1 MKTLLLPLLICGIAG
16 CGGGPISEAQAQA
29 EAKIEVAQIF
39 CIIRP
44 DASGRWYVQNDVDHH
59 AQGCNLNLEQG
70 GDVARARTN
79 DRRGTV
85 TFKLMQTSDTNAL
98 LSALRNADLLAPN
111 GAGVGALEVR
121 DLQGTTLLS
130 AAEAWIKKM
139 PQTAFDREIG
149 AREWVIRCAVLEGVV
164 GGN

>member
-1 MKTLLLPLLICGIAG
+1 MAAPLKEYNPSEIAMSFAGIPIAG
-16 CGGGPISEAQAQA
+16 YADGEFVVIEA
-29 EAKIEVAQIF
+29 ESDDF
-39 CIIRP
+39 T
-44 DASGRWYVQNDVDHH
+44 DVVGTD
-59 AQGCNLNLEQG
+59 

-98 LSALRNADLLAPN
+98 LSALRSADLLAPN

>member
-44 DASGRWYVQNDVDHH
+44 DASGRWYVQNDIDHH

-70 GDVARARTN
+70 GDYLRLYFNRQYTHA
-79 DRRGTV
+79 GTV
-85 TFKLMQTSDTNAL
+85 QISSDDDFRSKVQGFGNLGLTSTTIKIEC
-98 LSALRNADLLAPN
+98 N
-111 GAGVGALEVR
+111 G
-121 DLQGTTLLS
+121 Q
-130 AAEAWIKKM
+130 
-139 PQTAFDREIG
+139 
-149 AREWVIRCAVLEGVV
+149 VIDPATVYNCVPPG
-164 GGN
+164 GGNLWINITMVNK